1 MSFVPPQILVIDD
14 EPGVLDYLVE
24 VLSTWGFAPIRCQ
37 SGREALAYLETGAV
51 PALIL
56 LDLAMPEMSG
66 QELSQRLQ
74 ADSVW
79 RTIPVV
85 VVTGLDAVPDDL
97 VHAGFLA
104 KPISPGALFA
114 LITTYCGWHAEA

>member
-24 VLSTWGFAPIRCQ
+24 VLSTWGFSPVRCQ
-37 SGREALAYLETGAV
+37 SGREALAHLETGAV

-56 LDLAMPEMSG
+56 LDLAMPEMTG
-66 QELSQRLQ
+66 HELSQRLQ

-79 RTIPVV
+79 RTIPVIIIS
-85 VVTGLDAVPDDL
+85 GLDEVPADL
-97 VHAGFLA
+97 VHAGFLP
-104 KPISPGALFA
+104 KPISPGALFTVV
-114 LITTYCGWHAEA
+114 TTYCGWPEE